1 MPRPP
6 ITTFSSLAVKES
18 QTNKNNGL
26 YAPQLT
32 AAQIAAIPVD
42 TLVNGAILY
51 DTDANLLKSFVNG
64 ALQDVSAGPG
74 IGDVVGPNV
83 AVDNHIATFD
93 GVTGKLIKD
102 SGVTIAQVPALL
114 QNPLNLLAA
123 PNLLVNEIGNLGH
136 VNFIDGLGIIFV
148 DGLMPVEFLLNDIGG
163 GDSQVCSLFT
173 GGLPSSSTTPSAL
186 VELQSTDGALLL
198 SRMTT
203 LQRDALFATAG
214 MVLFNTDSNTLQGHD
229 GTDWLKVASY
239 NVNGTL
245 TVATPLVPTD
255 AATKDYV
262 DNGGPDLTDLN
273 SKTQNISLIETTPTL
288 TKMTQDLKL
297 GAEET
302 TNSATGTVVAN
313 TANTAIQ
320 VISSNFGWSF
330 TPSVDITVT
339 KYKIQTNFWISA
351 NPTTDIAIFDSG
363 TQALVGSIQ
372 TLDKLT
378 IENGY
383 YVISLAIP
391 LVLTGG
397 VSYTISG
404 LFRNGDRYTSLF
416 NTYPAEITPFQT
428 RYSPG
433 PDVTAVYPSQS
444 MVGMNGAMVS
454 FDYIVAGELKDLECG
469 LIKTS
474 PSILANKKIVL
485 NGVADNDHQFFGFG
499 VNTDIARYQTPS
511 IASDHVFYAAT
522 SSTSSNELARITG
535 TGDLII
541 SGHFYGKHPRG
552 VIYANTG
559 APNTIPVIATWV
571 KMAANTTIISGLF
584 FNFTPSRLT
593 YTGPLG
599 IKALVNL
606 SCTLI
611 PSNNPLIPVINFAIS
626 IHKNGVLV
634 IDSEQWVTTT
644 GTTGS
649 RYYPISTSTLITLEP
664 NDYVEAFILSDSAN
678 PVTTVYNLMAT
689 TI

>member
-32 AAQIAAIPVD
+32 TAQIAAIPVD

-64 ALQDVSAGPG
+64 ALQDVSTGPG

-136 VNFIDGLGIIFV
+136 VNFIDGLGLIFV

-163 GDSQVCSLFT
+163 GDFQVCSLFT

-262 DNGGPDLTDLN
+262 DNGGPDLADLN

-391 LVLTGG
+391 LVLTAG

-404 LFRNGDRYTSLF
+404 LFRNGDRYTSDF
-416 NTYPAEITPFQT
+416 NTYPPEITPEQT

-433 PDVTAVYPSQS
+433 PADVTAIYPIQS
-444 MVGMNGAMVS
+444 TPGMNGAMVS
-454 FDYIVAGELKDLECG
+454 FDYIGGGWKNLECG
-469 LIKTS
+469 EIKVGGST
-474 PSILANKKIVL
+474 LANKKIVL
-485 NGVADNDHQFFGFG
+485 KEVANNDHQFFGFG

-511 IASDHVFYAAT
+511 VTSDHVFYAGA
-522 SSTSSNELARITG
+522 STTTSNELARITG
-535 TGDLII
+535 AGDLII
-541 SGHFYGKHPRG
+541 PGFFYGNHPRG
-552 VIYANTG
+552 VIYAATG
-559 APNTIPVIATWV
+559 APNTIPIIATWV
-571 KMAANTTIISGLF
+571 KMAATTTTISGREF
-584 FNFTPSRLT
+584 FYTPSGRLT
-593 YTGPLG
+593 YIGPRQ

-606 SCTLI
+606 SCTLV
-611 PSNNPLIPVINFAIS
+611 PSNAPLINFSIS

-634 IDSEQWVTTT
+634 VDSQLFVSTT
-644 GTTGS
+644 GA
-649 RYYPISTSTLITLEP
+649 RYYPISTSTLITLTP
-664 NDYVEAFILSDSAN
+664 NDYVEAFILSDSTD
-678 PVTTVYNLMAT
+678 PVATIYNLMAT